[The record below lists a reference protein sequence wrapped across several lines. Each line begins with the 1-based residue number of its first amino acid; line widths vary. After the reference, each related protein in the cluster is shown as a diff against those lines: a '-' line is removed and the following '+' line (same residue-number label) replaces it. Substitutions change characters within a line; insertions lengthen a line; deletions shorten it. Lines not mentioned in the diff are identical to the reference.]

1 MIYFCKTAKR
11 ISIGIIVSVKT
22 ANTCCHSLEY
32 RPKKLYT
39 AKGIVHF
46 WDDPRKNRGII
57 KLFHMSIA
65 LIMILVSVTG
75 FNIGISTRKKSC
87 NGLQPSMIAASSIS
101 RGTPFAKL
109 QKVMMVNGRR
119 MAINRQITAK

>member
-46 WDDPRKNRGII
+46 GMIPEKQGNHKII
-57 KLFHMSIA
+57 PYVDSA
-65 LIMILVSVTG
+65 YYD
-75 FNIGISTRKKSC
+75 IGECHR
-87 NGLQPSMIAASSIS
+87 
-101 RGTPFAKL
+101 F
-109 QKVMMVNGRR
+109 
-119 MAINRQITAK
+119 